1 MKETFLITINFID
14 KKNLNEGYAIF
25 CHSSIDGIGLE
36 YYTKKKEETIQL
48 IKSKKKIEK
57 VIDYTKGI
65 K

>member
-1 MKETFLITINFID
+1 LKETFLITINFID
-14 KKNLNEGYAIF
+14 KKNPNEGYAIF
-25 CHSSIDGIGLE
+25 CHSNINGIGLE
-36 YYTKKKEETIQL
+36 YYTQEKEETIQL